1 MIGHALWYSSRA
13 TGLVS
18 LLLLTATVVL
28 GALNTGRLSLPGWP
42 RFVVAA
48 VHRNLSLITVAFLA
62 VHVTTAVID
71 PYAGIGWLDALV
83 PFGSVYRPLWLG
95 LGAVA
100 GDLLLA
106 VLATSLLR
114 QRIGVRRWRL
124 VHWASY
130 ACWPVAVLHG
140 LGTAT
145 TTDRHTTWI
154 IAFDLFCVAA
164 VTAATAWRVI
174 SVHPDTKARRGRQV
188 AP

>member
-18 LLLLTATVVL
+18 LLLLTGTVVL
-28 GALNTGRLSLPGWP
+28 GALNTGRVSSPGWP

-48 VHRNLSLITVAFLA
+48 VHRNFSLLAVAFLT

-71 PYAGIGWLDALV
+71 PYAGIGWLDAVV
-83 PFGSVYRPLWLG
+83 PFGSVYRPFWLG

-100 GDLLLA
+100 GDLLIA
-106 VLATSLLR
+106 VLVTSLLR

-130 ACWPVAVLHG
+130 GCWPVAVLHG
-140 LGTAT
+140 WGTAT
-145 TTDRHTTWI
+145 TDRDTAWI
-154 IAFDLFCVAA
+154 IAFDLSCVAA
-164 VTAATAWRVI
+164 VMAAIAWRVI
-174 SVHPDTKARRGRQV
+174 SVHPDTNARRGRQV

>member
-48 VHRNLSLITVAFLA
+48 VHRNLSLVAVAFVA
-62 VHVTTAVID
+62 VHVATAVID
-71 PYAGIGWLDALV
+71 PYAGIGWLDVIV
-83 PFGSVYRPLWLG
+83 PFGSVYRPFWLG

-100 GDLLLA
+100 GDLFIA

-114 QRIGVRRWRL
+114 QRLGVRLWRL

-130 ACWPVAVLHG
+130 ACWPVALLHG
-140 LGTAT
+140 VGTG
-145 TTDRHTTWI
+145 TTDRHTAWV
-154 IAFDLFCVAA
+154 IALDLSCVAA
-164 VTAATAWRVI
+164 VTAAIAWRVI
-174 SVHPDTKARRGRQV
+174 SVHPDTRARRGRQV

>member
-18 LLLLTATVVL
+18 LVLLSATVVL
-28 GALNTGRLSLPGWP
+28 GALNSARLSTPGWP
-42 RFVVAA
+42 RFAVAA
-48 VHRNLSLITVAFLA
+48 VHRNFSLLVLAFLV
-62 VHVTTAVID
+62 VHVATAVVD
-71 PYAGIGWLDALV
+71 PYAGIGWLDAVV

-106 VLATSLLR
+106 ILATSLLR
-114 QRIGVRRWRL
+114 QRLGVRLWRL

-140 LGTAT
+140 LGTG
-145 TTDRHTTWI
+145 TTDRHTTWV
-154 IAFDLFCVAA
+154 IALDVACVLA
-164 VTAATAWRVI
+164 VTGAIAWRLLT
-174 SVHPDTKARRGRQV
+174 VHPDTEARHGGRV
-188 AP
+188 SS

>member
-1 MIGHALWYSSRA
+1 VIGHALWYSSRA

-28 GALNTGRLSLPGWP
+28 GALNTGRLSSSGWP

-48 VHRNLSLITVAFLA
+48 VHRNLSLIALAFLV
-62 VHVTTAVID
+62 VHVATAVID
-71 PYAGIGWLDALV
+71 PYAGIGWLDAVV

-100 GDLLLA
+100 GDLFLA

-114 QRIGVRRWRL
+114 LRLGLRLWRL

-140 LGTAT
+140 LGTG
-145 TTDRHTTWI
+145 TTDRHTTWV
-154 IAFDLFCVAA
+154 IALDVCSALA
-164 VTAATAWRVI
+164 VTGAIAWRLL
-174 SVHPDTKARRGRQV
+174 SVHPDTEARRGGR
-188 AP
+188 ATS

>member
-18 LLLLTATVVL
+18 LLLLTGTVVL
-28 GALNTGRLSLPGWP
+28 GALNTGRLALPGWP
-42 RFVVAA
+42 RFVVSA
-48 VHRNLSLITVAFLA
+48 VHRNLSLVAVAFLA

-71 PYAGIGWLDALV
+71 PYAGIGWLDAVV

-100 GDLLLA
+100 GDLFIA
-106 VLATSLLR
+106 VLVTSLLR

-140 LGTAT
+140 PGTA

-154 IAFDLFCVAA
+154 VALELSCVAA
-164 VTAATAWRVI
+164 VTAAAAWRVF
-174 SVHPDTKARRGRQV
+174 SVHPDTKARRGGQV